1 MFAALSKFVY
11 RRRWSVLA
19 AGLVFMILSGVFGT
33 TVFGNLKSGGFNDPA
48 VESSKV
54 LDAMH
59 DKLGRDDTTLIIL
72 FNAKDGSQIDSPAFK
87 QGVEATLAKLQGR
100 SEIGTITTFY
110 NSGAAPLVSNDKKST
125 YAVVGLNGDDTAI
138 TKYMKDLRPLLTE
151 NSPAPNL
158 QVRLG
163 GNPAANQEINT
174 QVSEDIEK
182 AEILTFPILTVLLI
196 LIFGSLIAAALP
208 LAIGG
213 MAILGAFLILRVLTN
228 FTDISVFASSVVSI
242 LGLGLA
248 IDYSLFIV
256 SRFREELKRFDGNVQ
271 SALTKTMQ
279 TAGRTVLFSGLT
291 VSISLLSLLVFPQMF
306 LRSMGLGGTAAVVVA
321 MVASL
326 TVLPAILA
334 LLGERVNSLNV
345 LNLIRRNRPQ
355 TVVSTV
361 EKHGFW
367 YNLSNL
373 VMRRPVIVLIVVL
386 IPLVVVGTP
395 FFHVNMSIP
404 DARALPEGKESRTV
418 SEILTNQFPRNETTP
433 IELVIRADGNALDG
447 KNIGTLYDYTR
458 QLAAISG
465 VRRVDS
471 LVNINPQLDKNAY
484 QGFYSE
490 AGRAQNPQATQVAAQ
505 FAKDNYTLVSVMY
518 DSDPLSNTS
527 QDIVRK
533 IRALTPPAGMSV
545 QVGGFTAQLIDFL
558 GSLERSVPIAFAL
571 IVVVIFVLLFLM
583 LGSLVIPLKAVI
595 LNIISLSVSFGALV
609 WIFQDGNLSGFFN
622 FTSLGSIDGTQPVL
636 IFAIAF
642 GLSMDYE
649 VFLLSRIK
657 EQYDRTGDT
666 TTAVALGV
674 QKTGSIIT
682 SAALLLFIVIGAF
695 ATAEVVF
702 IKQIGVGLGLAV
714 LVDSTIVR
722 MFLVPATMRLLG
734 RYNWWAPAP
743 LKAIYNRL
751 GLSES
756 ESEENDPTEAT
767 PVPALSG
774 KVDRA

>member
-72 FNAKDGSQIDSPAFK
+72 FNAKDSSQIDSPAFK

-458 QLAAISG
+458 QVAAISG

>member
-433 IELVIRADGNALDG
+433 IELVIRTDGNALDG

-458 QLAAISG
+458 QVAAISG

-471 LVNINPQLDKNAY
+471 LVNSNPQLDKNAY

>member
-72 FNAKDGSQIDSPAFK
+72 FNAKDSSQIDSPAFK

-433 IELVIRADGNALDG
+433 IELVIRTDGNALDG

-458 QLAAISG
+458 QVAAISG

>member
-72 FNAKDGSQIDSPAFK
+72 FNAKDSSQIDSPAFK

>member
-48 VESSKV
+48 VDSSKV
-54 LDAMH
+54 LEAMH
-59 DKLGRDDTTLIIL
+59 DKLGRDDTSLIVL
-72 FNAKDGSQIDSPAFK
+72 FNAKDGSAVDSPAFK

-110 NSGAAPLVSNDKKST
+110 NSGATPLVSNDKKST

-138 TKYMKDLRPLLTE
+138 TKYMKELRPLLTE

-213 MAILGAFLILRVLTN
+213 VAILGAFLILRVLTN
-228 FTDISVFASSVVSI
+228 FTDISIFASSVVSI

-256 SRFREELKRFDGNVQ
+256 SRFREELKRFNGNVQ

-326 TVLPAILA
+326 TILPAALA

-345 LNLIRRNRPQ
+345 MNLIRRNRSQ
-355 TVVSTV
+355 TVVSTE

-367 YNLSNL
+367 YNLSAV
-373 VMRRPVIVLIVVL
+373 VMRRPVIVLVVVL
-386 IPLVVVGTP
+386 IPLIIVGLP

-418 SEILTNQFPRNETTP
+418 SEILTDQFPRNETSP
-433 IELVIRADGNALDG
+433 IELVIRTDGNALDS
-447 KNIGTLYDYTR
+447 KNISALYDYTR
-458 QLAAISG
+458 QVAAVSG

-471 LVNINPQLDKNAY
+471 LVTINPQLDKNAY

-490 AGRAQNPQATQVAAQ
+490 AGRAQNPQAAQVAAQ
-505 FAKDNYTLVSVMY
+505 FAKDNYTLVSVLY
-518 DSDPLSNTS
+518 DSDPLSNTT
-527 QDIVRK
+527 QDIVRN
-533 IRALTPPAGMSV
+533 IRSLAPPAGMSV
-545 QVGGFTAQLIDFL
+545 QVGGFAAQLIDFL
-558 GSLERSVPIAFAL
+558 GSLGRSVPIAFAI
-571 IVVVIFVLLFLM
+571 IVAVIFILLFLM

-595 LNIISLSVSFGALV
+595 LNIVSLSVSFGALV
-609 WIFQDGNLSGFFN
+609 WIFQDGNLSDFFH

-657 EQYDRTGDT
+657 EQYDRTGNT
-666 TTAVALGV
+666 TSAVALGI

-714 LVDSTIVR
+714 LVDATIVR
-722 MFLVPATMRLLG
+722 MFLVPATMRLMG
-734 RYNWWAPAP
+734 RFNWWAPTP
-743 LKAIYNRL
+743 LKALYNRW

-756 ESEENDPTEAT
+756 EPEDSEPVEAT
-767 PVPALSG
+767 PIPALSG
-774 KVDRA
+774 NVDRA

>member
-433 IELVIRADGNALDG
+433 IELVIRTDGNALDG

-458 QLAAISG
+458 QVAAISG

>member
-72 FNAKDGSQIDSPAFK
+72 FNAKDSSQIDSPAFK

-433 IELVIRADGNALDG
+433 IELVIRTDGNALDG

-458 QLAAISG
+458 QVAAISG

-571 IVVVIFVLLFLM
+571 IVVVIFILLFLM